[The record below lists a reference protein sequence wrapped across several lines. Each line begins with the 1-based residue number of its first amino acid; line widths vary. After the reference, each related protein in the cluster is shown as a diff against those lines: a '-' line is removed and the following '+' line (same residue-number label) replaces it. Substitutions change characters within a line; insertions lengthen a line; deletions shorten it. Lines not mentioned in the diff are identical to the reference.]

1 MKGQCSITV
10 SIIEL
15 QNELVKKF
23 QGENSV
29 VEGKQL
35 LEIVVY
41 DGKNGFAVRRCGRS
55 QDQKTI
61 PSLKCMTP
69 K

>member
-23 QGENSV
+23 QDENSV

-41 DGKNGFAVRRCGRS
+41 DGKNGFAVRRCGR
-55 QDQKTI
+55 
-61 PSLKCMTP
+61 
-69 K
+69 